1 MSFVHLHTHSPFSFL
16 DGASSVEELVK
27 KAAEQDMPA
36 LALTDHDNVCGAV
49 KFYNAAREAGIKP
62 IQGVEL
68 TLESGGHLTLLA
80 RSSRGYASIC
90 SLLTQANV
98 DNPRGEPAAAFR
110 SLEGL
115 QEVIVLSGCR
125 QGEINRLIL
134 QGQYEEACLRAQ
146 EYLNILGENDF
157 YIELQGGCLPGDFF
171 LNHRLMELAE
181 YLDIELAASSN
192 VHYARHQDFII
203 HDLLT
208 CIRTLTRVQD
218 IHHLRPLNGENYLK
232 SIPQMK
238 TLFSSFPRALENT
251 VRIAGECEAVFQSK
265 QPHLPC
271 YCDTNGEAPVR
282 MLRRLAFEGA
292 QSRYGKVS
300 RQVKERL
307 ESEIEVIEK
316 LGFADYF
323 LVVWDVARYARSR
336 GIRYAGRGS
345 AADSLVV
352 YCLYISEV
360 DSLQRGL
367 LFERFMSLERK
378 GLPDID
384 IDFESRYRDEVI
396 DYVYQRYGDERVA
409 RVATYNTFQARS
421 AIRDLGKALGFVEE
435 ELSRIAKKLP
445 HTHADNIRKVLTTL
459 PELKNSPLQ
468 EERFQLLLDVSE
480 RIAGFPRFLGT
491 HLGGVVI
498 SNIPLINLTPLQ
510 RSALGPII
518 TQFDKDD
525 VEELGL
531 AKLDLL
537 PLRTLTVISDAARFI
552 EESGQEFNY
561 EAIPLNDRASYEMIN
576 QGDTI
581 GVFQL
586 ESPAQ
591 RALQSHFNASHMED
605 MVASMALIRPGPIK
619 GNMVEPYIARR
630 HGQEEISYLH
640 PLLKPILEKTYGVV
654 LFQEQV
660 IEIATAIAGFSPGEA
675 DRLRRVMTHA
685 RSEKVM
691 QEIGAEFVEQAEK
704 NGVAGDLARE
714 IFACIRGYASYGF
727 CEAHAA
733 AFATTSFK
741 TAYMVK
747 HYPAEYYAAILNNQP
762 MGFYPPYI
770 ICGEARRRGISILPP
785 DVNVSGSDFKT
796 EKKIA
801 IRVGLKQV
809 RGMSGDALLRI
820 AAERTRNVFKSPQE
834 FMERSGVNRD
844 IMENL
849 IKCGAL
855 DTLQENRRQM
865 LMELPAWMEYIKNKK
880 NREQVLFKSF
890 KAGEVPDFN
899 RREKEVLEREILGL
913 DIRNHFMAE
922 LRSELNKRRIYSS
935 TEVKKL
941 PAGKQVQAAGILF
954 RPHRPPT
961 RSGKIVVFFSLTDEF
976 GLIDVSVFE
985 PVYMKYGDF
994 IFGEQK
1000 APLLVKGRINRRG
1013 NGVSIMAREISFL
1026 QM

>member
-1 MSFVHLHTHSPFSFL
+1 MSFVHLHTHSTFSFL
-16 DGASSVEELVK
+16 DGASPVEELVK
-27 KAAEQDMPA
+27 KATEWNMPA

-62 IQGVEL
+62 VQGVEL
-68 TLESGGHLTLLA
+68 TMEGGGHLTVLA
-80 RSSRGYASIC
+80 RNSRGYAAIC
-90 SLLTQANV
+90 SLLTKAHV
-98 DNPRGEPAAAFR
+98 DNPRGEPAASFR

-115 QEVIVLSGCR
+115 EEVIVLSGCR
-125 QGEINRLIL
+125 HGEINRLIL
-134 QGQYEEACLRAQ
+134 QGQYKKACLRAQ
-146 EYLNILGENDF
+146 EHLDILGKDN
-157 YIELQGGCLPGDFF
+157 YCIELQGGCLPGDFF
-171 LNHRLMELAE
+171 LNYRLMELAG
-181 YLDIELAASSN
+181 YLDIKIVASSN
-192 VHYARHQDFII
+192 VHYAGHQDFII

-218 IHHLRPLNGENYLK
+218 IHPLRPLNGENYIK
-232 SIPQMK
+232 SFTQMEK
-238 TLFSSFPRALENT
+238 LFSSFPRALGNT
-251 VRIAGECEAVFQSK
+251 VRIAGECDPVFNHK

-271 YCDTNGEAPVR
+271 YSDTDGETPVQ
-282 MLRRLAFEGA
+282 MLSRLAFEGA
-292 QSRYGKVS
+292 RSRYGKVS
-300 RQVKERL
+300 RKVKARL
-307 ESEIEVIEK
+307 DSEIEVIDK

-396 DYVYQRYGDERVA
+396 DYVYKRYGDERVA
-409 RVATYNTFQARS
+409 RVATYNTFQVRS
-421 AIRDLGKALGFVEE
+421 AIRELGKVLGFEEE
-435 ELSRIAKKLP
+435 ELGRIAKKLP
-445 HTHADNIRKVLTTL
+445 HTHADNIRKVLSTL

-468 EERFQLLLDVSE
+468 EERFRLLLDVTE
-480 RIAGFPRFLGT
+480 KIAGFPRFLGT

-498 SNIPLINLTPLQ
+498 SSIPLINLTPLQ

-537 PLRTLTVISDAARFI
+537 PLRTLTVISDATRYI
-552 EESGQEFNY
+552 KEGGQEFNY
-561 EAIPLNDRASYEMIN
+561 ESIPLDDRASYDMIN

-591 RALQSHFNASHMED
+591 RSLQSHFNASHMED

-691 QEIGAEFVEQAEK
+691 QEIGAEFVEHSEK

-741 TAYMVK
+741 TAYMIK
-747 HYPAEYYAAILNNQP
+747 HYPAQYYTAILNNQP

-770 ICGEARRRGISILPP
+770 ICGEARRRGISLLPP
-785 DVNVSGSDFKT
+785 DVNASRSDFQV
-796 EKKIA
+796 ENKKA
-801 IRVGLKQV
+801 IRVGLKYV
-809 RGMSGDALLRI
+809 RGMSSDALLRI
-820 AAERTRNVFKSPQE
+820 AAERTREPFNSPLE

-865 LMELPAWMEYIKNKK
+865 LMEVPTWMEYIKNKR
-880 NREQVLFKSF
+880 NGEQELFKNF
-890 KAGEVPDFN
+890 NKAEEVADFSP
-899 RREKEVLEREILGL
+899 REKEAMEREILGL
-913 DIRNHFMAE
+913 DIRSHFMAE
-922 LRSELNKRRIYSS
+922 LRAELSMRNIYSS
-935 TEVKKL
+935 MEVRKL
-941 PAGKQVQAAGILF
+941 PAGKHVQAAGLLF

-985 PVYMKYGDF
+985 TVYMKYGDF

-1000 APLLVKGRINRRG
+1000 GPLLVKGRISRRG
-1013 NGVSIMAREISFL
+1013 NGVSILAQHISFL
-1026 QM
+1026 

>member
-16 DGASSVEELVK
+16 DGASGIEELVK
-27 KAAEQDMPA
+27 RATEQDMPA
-36 LALTDHDNVCGAV
+36 LALTDHDNVCGGV
-49 KFYNAAREAGIKP
+49 KFYNAARAAGIKP
-62 IQGVEL
+62 VQGVEL
-68 TLESGGHLTLLA
+68 TLEGGGHLTLLA
-80 RSSRGYASIC
+80 RNSRGYTAIC
-90 SLLTQANV
+90 SLLTRAHV

-115 QEVIVLSGCR
+115 EEVIVLSGCR

-134 QGQYEEACLRAQ
+134 QGQYKAACLRAQ
-146 EYLNILGENDF
+146 EYLNLLDKNNF

-171 LNHRLMELAE
+171 LNRRLMELAE
-181 YLDIELAASSN
+181 YLDIEMVASSN
-192 VHYARHQDFII
+192 VHYAQHQDFII

-232 SIPQMK
+232 SILQMK

-251 VRIAGECEAVFQSK
+251 VRIARECEAVFQNA
-265 QPHLPC
+265 QPHLP
-271 YCDTNGEAPVR
+271 YCCDLNGEAPVQ

-345 AADSLVV
+345 AADSLIV

-367 LFERFMSLERK
+367 LFERFMSLGRK

-384 IDFESRYRDEVI
+384 VDFESRYRDEVI
-396 DYVYQRYGDERVA
+396 DYVYRRYGNERVA
-409 RVATYNTFQARS
+409 RVATYNTFQAHS
-421 AIRDLGKALGFVEE
+421 AIREIGKALGFAEE
-435 ELSRIAKKLP
+435 ELGRIAKKIP

-459 PELKNSPLQ
+459 PELKNSPLW

-498 SNIPLINLTPLQ
+498 SNIPLMNLTPLQ

-552 EESGQEFNY
+552 EESGQQFNY
-561 EAIPLNDRASYEMIN
+561 EAIPLDDQASYEMIN

-630 HGQEEISYLH
+630 HGQEDISYLH

-691 QEIGAEFVEQAEK
+691 QKIGAEFVEQAER

-785 DVNVSGSDFKT
+785 DINDSGSDFKT
-796 EKKIA
+796 ENKNA

-820 AAERTRNVFKSPQE
+820 AAERSRDVFKSPLE
-834 FMERSGVNRD
+834 FMERSRVNRD

-855 DTLQENRRQM
+855 DSLQENRRQM
-865 LMELPAWMEYIKNKK
+865 LIELPAWMEYIKNKK
-880 NREQVLFKSF
+880 NREQVLFKSL
-890 KAGEVPDFN
+890 KLGDVPDFA

-913 DIRNHFMAE
+913 DIRSHFMGE

-935 TEVKKL
+935 IEIKKL
-941 PAGKQVQAAGILF
+941 PGGKQVQAAGLLF

-976 GLIDVSVFE
+976 GLLDVSVFE

-1013 NGVSIMAREISFL
+1013 NGVSIMAQEISFL
-1026 QM
+1026 

>member
-16 DGASSVEELVK
+16 DGGSAVEELVIR
-27 KAAEQDMPA
+27 AAEQDMPA
-36 LALTDHDNVCGAV
+36 LGLTDHDNLCAAV
-49 KFYNAAREAGIKP
+49 KFCQAARKAGIKP
-62 IQGVEL
+62 VQGVEL
-68 TLESGGHLTLLA
+68 TLDGGGHLTLLA
-80 RSSRGYASIC
+80 RNHRAYASIC
-90 SLLTQANV
+90 SLLSRAHM
-98 DNPRGEPAAAFR
+98 DNPRGQPAAALR
-110 SLEGL
+110 SLEEL
-115 QEVIVLSGCR
+115 EEVIVLSGCR
-125 QGEINRLIL
+125 KGEINRLIL
-134 QGQYEEACLRAQ
+134 QGQHQKACSRAR
-146 EYLNILGENDF
+146 EYLDILGKENF
-157 YIELQGGCLPGDFF
+157 YIELQGGCLPGDSF

-181 YLDIELAASSN
+181 HLGIEMAASGN
-192 VHYARHQDFII
+192 VHYARHQDFKV

-218 IHHLRPLNGENYLK
+218 IHPQRPLNGENYLK
-232 SIPQMK
+232 PVSELKKI
-238 TLFSSFPRALENT
+238 FASFPRAVENT
-251 VRIAGECEAVFQSK
+251 VRIARECEAVFGNNQT
-265 QPHLPC
+265 HLPRC
-271 YCDTNGEAPVR
+271 SDLKGERPGQ
-282 MLRRLAFEGA
+282 RLGRLVFEGA
-292 QSRYGKVS
+292 RNRYGKVS
-300 RQVKERL
+300 RQVRERL
-307 ESEIEVIEK
+307 ERELEVIDK

-323 LVVWDVARYARSR
+323 LVVEDVARYARSR

-367 LFERFMSLERK
+367 LFERFMSSERK

-384 IDFESRYRDEVI
+384 IDFESRYRDQVI
-396 DYVYQRYGDERVA
+396 DYVYRRYGSERVA

-421 AIRDLGKALGFVEE
+421 AIRDLGKALGFPEE
-435 ELSRIAKKLP
+435 EIAAIAKQLP
-445 HTHADNIRKVLTTL
+445 HIHADHIRKVLGTL

-468 EERFQLLLDVSE
+468 EERFRLLLDVSE
-480 RIAGFPRFLGT
+480 KIAGFPRFLGT

-498 SNIPLINLTPLQ
+498 SDVPLLELTPLQ
-510 RSALGPII
+510 KSALGPVI

-537 PLRTLTVISDAARFI
+537 PLRTLSVISDAARCI
-552 EESGQEFNY
+552 QESGQPFNY
-561 EAIPLNDRASYEMIN
+561 EYIPLDDPASYEMIN
-576 QGDTI
+576 RGETI

-630 HGQEEISYLH
+630 HGREETTYLH
-640 PLLKPILEKTYGVV
+640 PRLKPILEKTYGVV

-660 IEIATAIAGFSPGEA
+660 IEIAVAIAGFSPGEA

-691 QEIGAEFVEQAEK
+691 QEIGTEFVEQAEK
-704 NGVAGDLARE
+704 NGVDSDLARE

-741 TAYMVK
+741 TAYMLR
-747 HYPAEYYAAILNNQP
+747 HYPTEYYTAILNHQP

-770 ICGEARRRGISILPP
+770 ICSEARRRGISILGP
-785 DVNVSGSDFKT
+785 DVNASAADFRT
-796 EKKIA
+796 EGKRA

-809 RGMSGDALLRI
+809 RGISRSDLQNI
-820 AAERTRNVFKSPQE
+820 AEERAKSAFQSPLE
-834 FMERSGVNRD
+834 FMERSRVNRD
-844 IMENL
+844 VMENL

-855 DTLQENRRQM
+855 DSLHENRRQM
-865 LMELPAWMEYIKNKK
+865 LMEVPVWMEEMQ
-880 NREQVLFKSF
+880 NRSNRAPVLFENQS
-890 KAGEVPDFN
+890 GGGVPDFE
-899 RREKEVLEREILGL
+899 RREKELLERQILGL
-913 DIRNHFMAE
+913 DIKSHLMAE
-922 LRSELNKRRIYSS
+922 LRKELAERQIYSS
-935 TEVKKL
+935 REIKKM
-941 PAGKQVQAAGILF
+941 PHGKIVQTAGTLF

-961 RSGKIVVFFSLTDEF
+961 RSGKIVVFFSLVDEF
-976 GLIDVSVFE
+976 GLIDISLFE
-985 PVYMKYGDF
+985 SAYMKYGEV

-1000 APLLVKGRINRRG
+1000 APILVKGKINRRG
-1013 NGVSIMAREISFL
+1013 NGVSISAYRLSFL
-1026 QM
+1026 SK

>member
-1 MSFVHLHTHSPFSFL
+1 VSFVSLHSHSPFSFL
-16 DGASSVEELVK
+16 DGASNIEELVNR
-27 KAAEQDMPA
+27 AAELDMPA
-36 LALTDHDNVCGAV
+36 LAITDHDNVCAAV
-49 KFYNAAREAGIKP
+49 KFYNAAREAGVKP
-62 IQGVEL
+62 IQGVEI
-68 TLESGGHLTLLA
+68 TLEGGFHLTLLA
-80 RSSRGYASIC
+80 RSPRGYAAIC
-90 SLLTQANV
+90 SLLTRSHL
-98 DNPRGEPAAAFR
+98 DNPRGEPAVAF
-110 SLEGL
+110 SGLEEL
-115 QEVIVLSGCR
+115 KEVIVLSGCR
-125 QGEINRLIL
+125 QGEINQLIL
-134 QGQYEEACLRAQ
+134 QSQYRKACQRAQ
-146 EYLNILGENDF
+146 EYLEILGRENF
-157 YIELQGGCLPGDFF
+157 YIEMQGGCLPGDSF
-171 LNHRLMELAE
+171 LNRRLLELAQH
-181 YLDIELAASSN
+181 LDIEMVASSN
-192 VHYARHQDFII
+192 VHYACHQDFII

-218 IHHLRPLNGENYLK
+218 IHPRRPLNGENYLK
-232 SIPQMK
+232 PIPELK
-238 TLFSSFPRALENT
+238 KIFVDFPGAVENT
-251 VRIAGECEAVFQSK
+251 KRIAEECQGVFHNNQV
-265 QPHLPC
+265 HLPS
-271 YCDTNGEAPVR
+271 YSDRRGETPGQ
-282 MLRRLAFEGA
+282 MLSRLTFEGA
-292 QSRYGKVS
+292 TSRYGRINGRV
-300 RQVKERL
+300 RERL
-307 ESEIEVIEK
+307 EREIEVIEK

-323 LVVWDVARYARSR
+323 LVVGDVARYARSR

-367 LFERFMSLERK
+367 LFERFMSPERK

-396 DYVYQRYGDERVA
+396 DYVYRRYGEDRVA

-421 AIRDLGKALGFVEE
+421 AVRNLGKALGFTEA
-435 ELSRIAKKLP
+435 ELGHIVKRLP
-445 HTHADNIRKVLTTL
+445 HTHADKLRQVLSTL

-468 EERFQLLLDVSE
+468 EGRFQLLLEISE

-498 SNIPLINLTPLQ
+498 SSVPLLNLTPLQ
-510 RSALGPII
+510 KSALGPII

-537 PLRTLTVISDAARFI
+537 PLRTLGVISDAARYI
-552 EESGQEFNY
+552 KESGQEFDY
-561 EAIPLNDRASYEMIN
+561 GTIPLDDQSSYEMIN

-591 RALQSHFNASHMED
+591 RSLQAHFNARHMED

-630 HGQEEISYLH
+630 HGQEEIKYLH
-640 PLLKPILEKTYGVV
+640 PRLKPILEKTYGVV

-660 IEIATAIAGFSPGEA
+660 IEIATAIAGFSAGEA

-691 QEIGAEFVEQAEK
+691 QEIGAEFIEQAQN
-704 NGVAGDLARE
+704 NGVDGDLARE

-741 TAYMVK
+741 TAYMLK
-747 HYPAEYYAAILNNQP
+747 HYPVQYYTAILNNQP

-770 ICGEARRRGISILPP
+770 ICSEAQRRGIAILGP
-785 DVNVSGSDFKT
+785 DVNASDTDFKT
-796 EKKIA
+796 EGKA

-809 RGMSGDALLRI
+809 RGISCNELRHI
-820 AAERTRNVFKSPQE
+820 AEERSRGVFVSPLE
-834 FMERSGVNRD
+834 FMERSRINRD
-844 IMENL
+844 VMENL

-855 DTLQENRRQM
+855 DSLYKNRRQM
-865 LMELPAWMEYIKNKK
+865 LMEVPVWIEELQNKSQG
-880 NREQVLFKSF
+880 EQLLFKNHPGGQVHDF
-890 KAGEVPDFN
+890 KN
-899 RREKEVLEREILGL
+899 WEKEAWERAILGL
-913 DIRNHFMAE
+913 DINSHFMARMREE
-922 LRSELNKRRIYSS
+922 LRRRHIYSS
-935 TEVKKL
+935 KEVKKL
-941 PAGKQVQAAGILF
+941 PAGKMVQIAGTLF

-961 RSGKIVVFFSLTDEF
+961 RSGKIVVFFSLVDEF
-976 GLIDVSVFE
+976 GLIDVSLFE
-985 PVYMKYGDF
+985 DLYMQYGDF
-994 IFGEQK
+994 IFGEQI
-1000 APLLVKGRINRRG
+1000 APLLVKGRIQRRG
-1013 NGVSIMAREISFL
+1013 NGVSIMARKISFL
-1026 QM
+1026 Q